1 MVILYAVAFVNPNQ
15 AYAERIDPCQKNT
28 VQAGEENSTNDVG
41 DPCVQPPVITKP
53 DTLPGPSS
61 RTDAE
66 DNHERY
72 LITDLIPTL
81 IRGAINLL
89 GGITIIALMVAG
101 IQYLVAFGDD
111 TKIDNAKKNITFA
124 LVGLLIAM
132 FSYKIVRI
140 VSEVPL
146 SDSNELPQTTADES
160 HVID

>member
-1 MVILYAVAFVNPNQ
+1 MVILYAVAFINPNQ
-15 AYAERIDPCQKNT
+15 AYAESIDPCQNNT
-28 VQAGEENSTNDVG
+28 IGPDEESNTNQPG
-41 DPCVQPPVITKP
+41 DSCVRPPIITKP

-89 GGITIIALMVAG
+89 GGITIIALMIAG
-101 IQYLVAFGDD
+101 VQYLVAFGDD

-132 FSYKIVRI
+132 FSYTIVRI